1 MQTGNLDSFIQFL
14 YSVEEASTALTA
26 DQVQKLNLIQT
37 KVSEIVAKVN
47 QNLNPL
53 PQAQQTVQIPQAMPV
68 LAQVSEKRVQGFEAF
83 IKNS

>member
-1 MQTGNLDSFIQFL
+1 MQTGNLDSFIEFL

-53 PQAQQTVQIPQAMPV
+53 PQAQTVQIPQAMPV
-68 LAQVSEKRVQGFEAF
+68 LAQVSEKRIQGFEAF
-83 IKNS
+83 TKKS